1 MKRLNQKKLILIAIS
16 IFLSMIFIDETGISV
31 TLPIMQSNLSMS
43 ALETQWVMN
52 GMFLSLAVLV
62 LFGGKLSD
70 HIGHRKT
77 FSIGMFI
84 FLGASLMCALSYNT
98 YEIIIGRVFQGIGAS
113 LLLAT
118 YAVLIAFVFP
128 ENERGNALGTCA
140 SVASIFLATGPFIGG
155 AFAHYLNWRYI
166 FWINIPIGLLSLL
179 FVYLSIGKDTIAPTR
194 DKFDITGLLFFVLGF
209 SGLIFSL
216 MQASDYGW
224 TNPLTLSLFICS
236 AILLPF
242 FVYNQSKKSNPL
254 ADITLFKNK
263 TFLAGNIILLCTQIV
278 VMSLTYWAI
287 WLQQSLGFSV
297 LKAGIA
303 LLPAGIPILFTAK
316 IGGML
321 LDRKGPK
328 LPITTGC
335 VIVLF
340 GMIWLATTA
349 HYQSYGLAFVGFLSY
364 AIGAPLIISPAIGVV
379 LSSVEASHRGMAAG
393 ILNTMR
399 QLGATLCFAIVGVVI
414 TNVNQEQLAV
424 GDKLSNHAYTTAF
437 SYGMFITAL
446 FAFVALGFSV
456 KGLKNKKQ
464 MELKT

>member
-1 MKRLNQKKLILIAIS
+1 MTFLNQKKLLLIAIS

-31 TLPIMQSNLSMS
+31 TLPVMQSSLSMS
-43 ALETQWVMN
+43 ALATQWVMN
-52 GMFLSLAVLV
+52 GMFLALAVLV

-77 FSIGMFI
+77 FTIGMFI
-84 FLGASLMCALSYNT
+84 FLGASLLCAISSNI
-98 YEIIIGRVFQGIGAS
+98 YEIIIGRIFQGVGAS

-140 SVASIFLATGPFIGG
+140 SIASIFLATGPFIGG

-166 FWINIPIGLLSLL
+166 FWVNIPIGLASLL

-194 DKFDITGLLFFVLGF
+194 DKFDISGLLVFVLGF

-224 TNPLTLSLFICS
+224 TNPVTISLLIAS
-236 AILLPF
+236 AIILPF
-242 FVYNQSKKSNPL
+242 FVYNQLKKSNPL
-254 ADITLFKNK
+254 ADIKLFKNK
-263 TFLAGNIILLCTQIV
+263 TFLAGNVILLCTQIV

-316 IGGML
+316 IGGLL
-321 LDRKGPK
+321 LDRKGPR

-340 GMIWLATTA
+340 GMIWLAATA
-349 HYQSYGLAFVGFLSY
+349 HYQNYWYAFVGFLAY
-364 AIGAPLIISPAIGVV
+364 GIGAPLIISPAIGVV
-379 LSSVEASHRGMAAG
+379 LGSVEAAHRGMAAG

-414 TNVNQEQLAV
+414 ANVNQNQMTMA
-424 GDKLSNHAYTTAF
+424 DNKLNDAYTTAF
-437 SYGMFITAL
+437 SYGMFTTAL
-446 FAFVALGFSV
+446 FALIAFGFSV
-456 KGLKNKKQ
+456 KGLKSRKA
-464 MELKT
+464 